1 MNVPKF
7 IRRWVYKRMLKEI
20 DKNYNGFIHTDTY
33 LCHFC
38 KYQFPYINIKHYPEL
53 WNRRLGLPWYI
64 HDKPAHAQVWF
75 MEEDERRR
83 YVKKALNLV
92 TNKTK

>member
-7 IRRWVYKRMLKEI
+7 IRRWVYRRMLKEI
-20 DKNYNGFIHTDTY
+20 DKNISHRRIY

-38 KYQFPYINIKHYPEL
+38 TYQFPYIRIKHYPEL
-53 WNRRLGLPWYI
+53 WNRRFGLPWYI
-64 HDKPAHAQVWF
+64 HDTPAHAQVWF
-75 MEEDERRR
+75 MEEFERRR
-83 YVKKALNLV
+83 YVKKALDLV

>member
-7 IRRWVYKRMLKEI
+7 IRKWVYKRMLKKLDENSKEI
-20 DKNYNGFIHTDTY
+20 YPDTY

-53 WNRRLGLPWYI
+53 WNRRFGLPWYI

-75 MEEDERRR
+75 MEEFERRR
-83 YVKKALNLV
+83 YVKKALDLV